1 MFASGRL
8 QDASA
13 IGISSQKKT
22 LRAAEQDRP
31 DVQRQREQWRLRIAE
46 VDPSRFVFIDESG
59 AKTNMTRLRGRCK
72 GGGRLNDSTPLGHW
86 ETTTMIAALR
96 LDGPAAAMVI
106 EGATDA
112 AVFRAYVK
120 HVLVPALRPGEIVV
134 LDNLS
139 SHKGDEIRRMIEAVG
154 CELWLLPPYSPDLNP
169 IEKMWSKVKEFLR
182 AAKARCTEEL
192 DRAVAAGLEKVQP
205 QDAIGW
211 FESCG
216 YRYDKS

>member
-1 MFASGRL
+1 MRVA
-8 QDASA
+8 
-13 IGISSQKKT
+13 
-22 LRAAEQDRP
+22 
-31 DVQRQREQWRLRIAE
+31 DVEL
-46 VDPSRFVFIDESG
+46 SRFVFIDESG

-96 LDGPAAAMVI
+96 LEGPMAAMVI

-120 HVLVPALRPGEIVV
+120 HVLVPVLRRGQIVV

-139 SHKGDEIRRMIEAVG
+139 SHKSDETRQMIEAVG
-154 CELWLLPPYSPDLNP
+154 CELWHLPPYSPDLNP

-182 AAKARCTEEL
+182 TAKARCTEEL
-192 DRAVAAGLEKVQP
+192 DQAVAQGLAKVTL
-205 QDAIGW
+205 QDTIGW
-211 FESCG
+211 SESCG
-216 YRYDKS
+216 YRYDNS

>member
-1 MFASGRL
+1 
-8 QDASA
+8 
-13 IGISSQKKT
+13 
-22 LRAAEQDRP
+22 
-31 DVQRQREQWRLRIAE
+31 
-46 VDPSRFVFIDESG
+46 
-59 AKTNMTRLRGRCK
+59 
-72 GGGRLNDSTPLGHW
+72 
-86 ETTTMIAALR
+86 MIAALG
-96 LDGPAAAMVI
+96 LAGPTAAMVI

-120 HVLVPALRPGEIVV
+120 HVLTPTLRPGQIVV

-192 DRAVAAGLEKVQP
+192 DPAVAAGLAKVTHR
-205 QDAIGW
+205 DAIGW
-211 FESCG
+211 FASCG
-216 YRYDKS
+216 YVQTKS